1 MRPILDS
8 RQLLAV
14 VVLARAGSFTLA
26 GKQLFLTQSAVSHAI
41 KALENELECAL
52 FERTGRGV
60 VLTPHGRRFL
70 PYAERIL
77 GEMETAR
84 GVIAVES
91 GGVRRRLR
99 LGVSTRARQF
109 ILPAV
114 LPAFEKKFPNTMV
127 VCEGGDSA
135 RQYELLRTG
144 ALELAFTLRPP
155 NATEFQFVPL
165 FEDELK
171 FVFSPAHPWAKRSR
185 ITTAELAERPLMFYP
200 SMSRTPEL
208 LAEYYRREGIAPG
221 PAVEL
226 GSLDAIKQIVL
237 TGKAVGV
244 LAPWFVQGE
253 LENGALLALPLGPHR
268 LQRQWGI
275 SHAHDHALT
284 VAEESL
290 IALCK
295 SAVRGNV
302 ALLEGTVA
310 SGNEKKRGG
319 GSDEG
324 STNEIHLLREKR
336 PA

>member
-1 MRPILDS
+1 MRAILDS

-14 VVLARAGSFTLA
+14 VVLARSGSFTLA
-26 GKQLFLTQSAVSHAI
+26 GKELFLTQSAVSHAI

-52 FERTGRGV
+52 FNRTGRGV
-60 VLTPHGRRFL
+60 VLTAQGRRFL
-70 PYAERIL
+70 PYAEKIL

-84 GVIAVES
+84 GVIAIET
-91 GGVRRRLR
+91 GCVRRRLR

-109 ILPAV
+109 ILPSV
-114 LPAFEKKFPNTMV
+114 LPKLEAKFPNTMV

-135 RQYELLRTG
+135 RHYELLRSG
-144 ALELAFTLRPP
+144 ALELAFTLRPAK
-155 NATEFQFVPL
+155 ATEFAFVPL

-171 FVFSPAHPWAKRSR
+171 FVFSPAHPWANRTR
-185 ITTAELAERPLMFYP
+185 ITAAEMAELPLMFYP

-226 GSLDAIKQIVL
+226 GSLEAIKQIVL

-244 LAPWFVQGE
+244 LAPWFIRGE
-253 LENGALLALPLGPHR
+253 LENGSLLSLPLGPHR

-275 SHAHDHALT
+275 SYSHDRALS

-290 IALCK
+290 IEFCK
-295 SAVRGNV
+295 AAVQGSAGR
-302 ALLEGTVA
+302 LEGTVT
-310 SGNEKKRGG
+310 GTGEKKRSGVEPG
-319 GSDEG
+319 ATSDGE
-324 STNEIHLLREKR
+324 LVREKR